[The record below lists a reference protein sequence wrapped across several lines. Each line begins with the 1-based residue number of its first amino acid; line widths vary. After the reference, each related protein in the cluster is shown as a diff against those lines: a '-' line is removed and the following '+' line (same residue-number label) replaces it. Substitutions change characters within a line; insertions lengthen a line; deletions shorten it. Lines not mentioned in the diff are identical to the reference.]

1 MTFRT
6 VLFVS
11 CVLLLFQQEHLNAQP
26 TQFKAEVADLA
37 AKPPKD
43 KKNIVLFTGSSTIK
57 MWTDINSYF
66 PAYNVVN
73 RGFGGSQMT
82 DLLYYA
88 DELILL
94 LKPSKIFIYE
104 GDNDLAAGRTQDQI
118 LGSADSLLNK
128 IRTKLPSGTQ
138 VYFISA
144 KPSVARWGLKDK
156 YIAFNNALKGWSG
169 KKGVT
174 YIDVWNPALDAK
186 GKVRDDIFLQDN
198 LHMNKKGYD
207 IWFKVLSK
215 YLP

>member
-1 MTFRT
+1 MK
-6 VLFVS
+6 LKIILLVS
-11 CVLLLFQQEHLNAQP
+11 CVLLLGQRERLNAQP
-26 TQFKAEVADLA
+26 TRFKTEVTELA
-37 AKPPKD
+37 AKAPKD
-43 KKNIVLFTGSSTIK
+43 KKNIILFTGSSTIR

-82 DLLYYA
+82 DLLYYF
-88 DELILL
+88 DELILPL
-94 LKPSKIFIYE
+94 RPSRIFIYE

-118 LGSADSLLNK
+118 LGSADSLLNM

-144 KPSVARWGLKDK
+144 KPSVARWELKEK
-156 YIAFNNALKGWSG
+156 YVAFNNALRLWSG
-169 KKGVT
+169 RKGVT
-174 YIDVWNPALDAK
+174 YVDVWNVALDGS

-207 IWFKVLSK
+207 IWYKVLSK